1 MRGET
6 EPLVV
11 QLPNLVIGEVQHLW
25 VLDKFHLTSYLN
37 PLHTSTHF
45 LPQLTSYLNPLP
57 TSTHFIPQ
65 PTSYLNLLHTSAH
78 FIPQPT

>member
-37 PLHTSTHF
+37 PLHTTTHVEEF
-45 LPQLTSYLNPLP
+45 LYTLFPLHLPPLP
-57 TSTHFIPQ
+57 LP
-65 PTSYLNLLHTSAH
+65 LLSFLCVT
-78 FIPQPT
+78 IRG